1 MGKGFRGRCRQG
13 LERRLRTS
21 HRHGKRKEVGE
32 ILAALC
38 TVHNLIA
45 RMKIGFAQINP
56 TVGDLRGNFEKIA
69 GAYDQLARAGADIV
83 IAPELAVTGYPL
95 QDLVFK
101 SRFVPENLA
110 VLDQL
115 QKRLN
120 KPALLVGFVD
130 RNEGRGKPF
139 HNAAALLQ
147 AGEPL
152 QKTHKSLLP
161 TYDVFDEDRYFEP
174 AREIAPLKF
183 RGHRIGV
190 TICEDIWTER
200 YLPRPFYDVDPVR
213 ALVAQE
219 AEMILNVSAS
229 PFSLRK
235 PAVRR
240 EMISGLAGTYQRP
253 IFYCNTVGGN
263 DQLVFDGNSIAVNAR
278 GQLLAQLPAFEE
290 ASVIVDSESV
300 QTPEIPLADIV
311 QELYSALRLGLRD
324 YLAKCGF
331 KSAVLGLSG
340 GIDSAVVAAIAVDA
354 IGADN
359 VTGVSMPSQFS
370 SRGSVLDALA
380 LAKNLGIQCLQIPI
394 ADAFAVFKAQFKEVF
409 AGRTEDATEEN
420 MQARLRGMTLMAL
433 SNKFGH
439 LVLSTGNKSE
449 LAVGYCTIYGDMA
462 GGLAVISD
470 VPKTIVYELARWIN
484 SEYTSRGGRQSEI
497 IPSSTIDKP
506 PSAELKPDQTDQDV
520 LPPYEILDE
529 ILRLYVEENLSA
541 RDIITHGYDE
551 KTVRWVQRR
560 VDLNEYKREQA
571 APGLK
576 VTSRAFGIGRRMPIA
591 QRYVD

>member
-1 MGKGFRGRCRQG
+1 
-13 LERRLRTS
+13 
-21 HRHGKRKEVGE
+21 
-32 ILAALC
+32 
-38 TVHNLIA
+38 
-45 RMKIGFAQINP
+45 MKIGFAQINP

-83 IAPELAVTGYPL
+83 IAPELAVTGYPP

-174 AREIAPLKF
+174 ARAIAPLKF

-253 IFYCNTVGGN
+253 IFYCNAVGGN
-263 DQLVFDGNSIAVNAR
+263 DELVFDGNSIAVNAR

-300 QTPEIPLADIV
+300 QAPEIPSADIV

-354 IGADN
+354 LGPNN

-370 SRGSVLDALA
+370 SRGSILDALA
-380 LAKNLGIQCLQIPI
+380 LTKNLRLQCLEIPI

-470 VPKTIVYELARWIN
+470 VPKTMIYELARFIN
-484 SEYTSRGGRQSEI
+484 SEASRAGKGEI
-497 IPSSTIDKP
+497 IPASTIEKP
-506 PSAELKPDQTDQDV
+506 PSAELRPNQKDQDT
-520 LPPYEILDE
+520 LPPYDVLDA
-529 ILRLYVEENLSA
+529 ILRLHVEDNLSVA
-541 RDIITHGYDE
+541 EIVAQGFDE

-560 VDLNEYKREQA
+560 VDLNEYKRAQA

-576 VTSRAFGIGRRMPIA
+576 VTSRAFGVGRRMPIA
-591 QRYVD
+591 QRYVG